1 MNQQPRE
8 ILIVPAPES
17 EVAAKGLLGPKITAP
32 IKLNAELMGANLVAF
47 IDAMNQMLLGIPKLT
62 EPFKLDEIEVVVEVN
77 AEGSVQLV
85 GGIKM
90 GASGGITLKLK
101 RQNP

>member
-1 MNQQPRE
+1 MDQPVNE
-8 ILIVPAPES
+8 ILIVPAPET
-17 EVAAKGLLGPKITAP
+17 EVVAKGLLGPKITAP
-32 IKLNAELMGANLVAF
+32 IKLKAELMGANLVAF
-47 IDAMNQMLLGIPKLT
+47 LDAMNQMLAGIPKLT
-62 EPFKLDEIEVVVEVN
+62 EPFKLDEIDVVVEVN

-85 GGIKM
+85 GGVKM